1 MRCTSVGNKSE
12 YGFCDGLRD
21 SVPIGLG
28 YLSVSFGFGVSAVA
42 SGIPALV
49 AVLISLTNLTSAG
62 QVAGVAVMA
71 AGGGL
76 LEMALTQLTINLRY
90 SLMSI
95 SLTQRLDS
103 TMNTLRRAVVGFGVT
118 DEIFAV
124 AVSKPGVVGPKYMYG
139 LIGFPYVCWSLGTLL
154 GAVAGN
160 ILPAS
165 VKNALGIA
173 IFGMFVAIVIPSVR
187 RERGTADAA
196 AVAAVLSCI
205 IAFVP
210 ALGFITPGFSI
221 IICAVV
227 ASAVAALLFP
237 VADDKDNPNHPDNPA
252 ADAPSDADGAPTDME
267 VSK

>member
-1 MRCTSVGNKSE
+1 MRRKSVGNKSK
-12 YGFCDGLRD
+12 YRFRDGLKD

-28 YLSVSFGFGVSAVA
+28 YLSVAFGFGVSAVA

-49 AVLISLTNLTSAG
+49 AVIISLTNLTSAG
-62 QVAGVAVMA
+62 QVAGVAIMA

-76 LEMALTQLTINLRY
+76 VEMALTQLTINLRY

-103 TMNTLRRAVVGFGVT
+103 TMNTFRRAVVGFGVT

-139 LIGFPYVCWSLGTLL
+139 LISFPYVCWSLGTLL

-187 RERGTADAA
+187 RERGTAVAA

-221 IICAVV
+221 IICALV

-237 VADDKDNPNHPDNPA
+237 VADENDEASDPQGSA
-252 ADAPSDADGAPTDME
+252 VPSDADVVQTNAE